1 MLLEAFM
8 SLMCVLFLE
17 TLSIRRGASRD
28 VHSRSSL
35 SFTKAAHFSSWSNVN
50 DVTLACI
57 IGFRS
62 AHYTKRSA
70 YGEPCHA

>member
-17 TLSIRRGASRD
+17 TLSIRCGASRD

-35 SFTKAAHFSSWSNVN
+35 SFTKAAHFSAWSNVN
-50 DVTLACI
+50 DVNVHPALARNPPHRDEI
-57 IGFRS
+57 QI
-62 AHYTKRSA
+62 
-70 YGEPCHA
+70 